1 MYINHHE
8 FCKIGRR
15 GTTKGSITR
24 IRNRLKDLSEQVTEG
39 SPSEVISYAKLLLN
53 KLETLDTDFKKC
65 HFALIELIE
74 EPGVLDQEQKT
85 LDEHDDEVAVLAVAL
100 QQLITAHSPSASSG
114 LSKAASRQLA
124 RVNTSVSNI
133 SDSLAAASD
142 DICLLQLNEDE
153 IKGHRIELSEIRKEL
168 MNLDLEDD
176 DELKVSV
183 TTVEKALFDCSLEL
197 HRLLQP
203 NKTSDSSS
211 TISSESNVSKGV
223 KLPMIEVPAFD
234 GNILS
239 WRTFWEQFSV
249 AVHNHENIS
258 DSEKLVYLRHA
269 LKDSKALKAI
279 EGLSRSGE
287 HYVEA
292 IELLQARFNRPRLIH
307 QTHVSR
313 ILNAPSLKER

>member
-1 MYINHHE
+1 
-8 FCKIGRR
+8 
-15 GTTKGSITR
+15 
-24 IRNRLKDLSEQVTEG
+24 
-39 SPSEVISYAKLLLN
+39 
-53 KLETLDTDFKKC
+53 
-65 HFALIELIE
+65 
-74 EPGVLDQEQKT
+74 
-85 LDEHDDEVAVLAVAL
+85 
-100 QQLITAHSPSASSG
+100 
-114 LSKAASRQLA
+114 
-124 RVNTSVSNI
+124 
-133 SDSLAAASD
+133 
-142 DICLLQLNEDE
+142 
-153 IKGHRIELSEIRKEL
+153 

-176 DELKVSV
+176 DELKVSA

-197 HRLLQP
+197 RRLLQP

-211 TISSESNVSKGV
+211 TIISESNVSKGV
-223 KLPMIEVPAFD
+223 KLPMIEVPTFD

-292 IELLQARFNRPRLIH
+292 IELLQARFNQPRLIH

-313 ILNAPSLKER
+313 ILNAPSLKEGSGKELRNLHDTVQQHLRALKAMDYEPSGPFITSILELKLDTMTMFEWQKHSQSSTEVPHYQHLVEFVDLLVQASETSTTEQAKGSSRVGLSVPKKSTMPNQPQLTSFITSTSSQTGNNCIVCNDGSKHPLYACSRFKALSHENKLILLKNSKLCFNWSFCQDV